1 MTWLGLLHLILV
13 IVALAVGTVQF
24 LRRPGTRD
32 HRRRGYLF
40 VGALLVSDVIV
51 FGIYEDSQTPG
62 IFHLLAIISLV
73 SLIVATAL
81 VRGRTTLGRRMAHA
95 HVMLWSFGGVVAAG
109 LGQGATAI
117 GHAPWPV
124 ILATFAVIAGL
135 ALRMDFR
142 ARLGTG

>member
-13 IVALAVGTVQF
+13 IVALGVGAVQF

-62 IFHLLAIISLV
+62 IFHLLAVISLV

-109 LGQGATAI
+109 LGQGQQRGKGDPVAHQSSMPRRCFAAATCCLTRC
-117 GHAPWPV
+117 G
-124 ILATFAVIAGL
+124 AVPP
-135 ALRMDFR
+135 
-142 ARLGTG
+142 